1 MKSSLKDRIYIVLI
15 SILLFG
21 LPALIIVTSYLI
33 ILLKAR
39 T

>member
-15 SILLFG
+15 LTLCFG
-21 LPALIIVTSYLI
+21 LPALIIFTSYLL
-33 ILLKAR
+33 ILLTVR